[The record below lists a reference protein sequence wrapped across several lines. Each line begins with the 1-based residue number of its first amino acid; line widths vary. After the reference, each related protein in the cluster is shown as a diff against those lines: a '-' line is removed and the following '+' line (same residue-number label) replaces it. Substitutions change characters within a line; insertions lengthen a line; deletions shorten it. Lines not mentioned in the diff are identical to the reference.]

1 MSSDGQS
8 RFKEI
13 GIPLISAA
21 IALLG
26 VLSGYILNTW
36 TERSQVALK
45 TFEVTFPEKQKSYAH
60 LMRLLSDSF
69 YSAAWRQ
76 KDNHYKFIDEL
87 EVSYFGLEPFLS
99 EPKREATWKEIQK
112 FIAFCDQIRSRD
124 PVTDMEIAVTS
135 KEFTSHRDKIRALLF
150 SELFDRN

>member
-1 MSSDGQS
+1 MSSSGQS

-21 IALLG
+21 IALVG
-26 VLSGYILNTW
+26 VLSGYILNAW
-36 TERSQVALK
+36 TERSQIELK

-76 KDNHYKFIDEL
+76 KDNHYKYIDEL
-87 EVSYFGLEPFLS
+87 EASYFGLEPFLS
-99 EPKREATWKEIQK
+99 EPKRKVAWEEIQK
-112 FIAFCDQIRSRD
+112 FIAFCDQIRGRD
-124 PVTDMEIAVTS
+124 PATDMEIEVAS
-135 KEFTSHRDKIRALLF
+135 KQFTSHRDKIRALLF
-150 SELFDRN
+150 SELFNRK